1 MSEAGAKPG
10 KGIPMNTRGNEA
22 LALPSVAPEA
32 WTELEQAF
40 FDAAPPDEQGPA
52 PELTGFD
59 DLLPTAAG
67 PRRGPARLQKAA
79 PSRLRPVLDG
89 GARLLEGWMIWV
101 VFATVSLLVG
111 LSAVSAARG
120 VGDGEKAQQHTS
132 DTLPG

>member
-1 MSEAGAKPG
+1 
-10 KGIPMNTRGNEA
+10 MNTRGNEA
-22 LALPSVAPEA
+22 LVLPSVAPET

-40 FDAAPPDEQGPA
+40 FDAAPPDEPGPA
-52 PELTGFD
+52 MELASFAE
-59 DLLPTAAG
+59 LLPPAARS
-67 PRRGPARLQKAA
+67 RRGPARLQAA
-79 PSRLRPVLDG
+79 SSRLRPVLEG

-111 LSAVSAARG
+111 ISAVSASRG